1 MYSNNLKSILE
12 NISNPTNTLFY
23 FFDIGNILRNINAD
37 VEDTRKIEGK
47 LELLTGSESQIALY
61 LVKYTSY

>member
-1 MYSNNLKSILE
+1 MYSNNLKSILG
-12 NISNPTNTLFY
+12 NISNPTNTLFH

-47 LELLTGSESQIALY
+47 L
-61 LVKYTSY
+61 

>member
-1 MYSNNLKSILE
+1 MKAT
-12 NISNPTNTLFY
+12 PQTLFSI
-23 FFDIGNILRNINAD
+23 FFIFIISFAILMQKERTP
-37 VEDTRKIEGK
+37 VKLEGK

>member
-23 FFDIGNILRNINAD
+23 FFDICNILRNINAD
-37 VEDTRKIEGK
+37 VEDTRKIRGK
-47 LELLTGSESQIALY
+47 IRTFDW
-61 LVKYTSY
+61 K